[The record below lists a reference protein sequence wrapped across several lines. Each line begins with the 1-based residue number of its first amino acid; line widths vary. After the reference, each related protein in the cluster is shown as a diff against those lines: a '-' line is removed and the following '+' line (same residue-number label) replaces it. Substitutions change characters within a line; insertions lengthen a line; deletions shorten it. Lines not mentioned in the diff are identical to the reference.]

1 MRLRSSPAVGR
12 LPVSWIGWTGNS
24 IAMPPA
30 SRMPSRTRL
39 ASSRWWRLQGERSEP
54 VWAMPMIGLPDC
66 SSSRLMP

>member
-1 MRLRSSPAVGR
+1 M
-12 LPVSWIGWTGNS
+12 
-24 IAMPPA
+24 AMPPA

-39 ASSRWWRLQGERSEP
+39 ASSMWCRLQGERSEP